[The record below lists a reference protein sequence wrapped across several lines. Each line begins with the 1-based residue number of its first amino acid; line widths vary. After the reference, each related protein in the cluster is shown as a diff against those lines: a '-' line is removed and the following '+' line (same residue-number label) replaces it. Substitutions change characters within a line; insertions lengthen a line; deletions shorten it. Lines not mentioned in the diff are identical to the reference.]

1 MNNMNSNNSSDNSG
15 DMETKLTKLKS
26 MLDKSL
32 IFEGVFFVEKVLQSH
47 FSFLM

>member
-1 MNNMNSNNSSDNSG
+1 
-15 DMETKLTKLKS
+15 